1 MHGRMAAK
9 QMLSMVAASW
19 KEYADTGSIMGNAV
33 VARRASEPQDQVNE
47 GAFSGRV
54 RAMQE
59 THPLFD
65 TAGLVDALETRLSSV
80 ARARQ

>member
-1 MHGRMAAK
+1 MCARIAAK

-19 KEYADTGSIMGNAV
+19 KEYTDTGSIMGNAV
-33 VARRASEPQDQVNE
+33 ATGRASESGSQATE

-59 THPLFD
+59 SHPLFD
-65 TAGLVDALETRLSSV
+65 TAALVDALETRLTSA